1 MTQEP
6 EKMER
11 LRRLIVELRLME
23 GSAEILQRRMEF
35 LQAALSDLRLAEAS
49 LRELKG
55 KEEGSSILVPIGGNT
70 FIGARLGNLSKVIVG
85 IGADVSIEMSLEEA
99 VEDISSRISEVEKAG
114 SSVQQQLEQIT
125 AQIQSHRGM
134 INELSSQLQGENRVV

>member
-11 LRRLIVELRLME
+11 LRRLVVELRLME
-23 GSAEILQRRMEF
+23 GSAEILQRRLEF
-35 LQAALSDLRLAEAS
+35 LQAALSDLRIAENS

-55 KEEGSSILVPIGGNT
+55 KEEGSPILVPIGGNT

-85 IGADVSIEMSLEEA
+85 IGADVSVEMSIDEA

-125 AQIQSHRGM
+125 AQIQSHREM
-134 INELSSQLQGENRVV
+134 INELSSQLQGEKRGV